1 MEQNITNPSLNNDK
15 SAEQQNIPYIPEINN
30 IPPIPNIENSANPSD
45 TNQGINQQASQ
56 NSQTKGFDST
66 HLEYSKQQQQY
77 ANQNLG
83 YANNNY
89 NDPNNSSQQ
98 QNFGNY
104 PPNNIL
110 LNIPNSGGILTLG
123 ILSIVS
129 LCCCGGLIAP
139 ILSIIALAMI
149 PKAKKMYFQ
158 NPQSYKS
165 SSLNNIK
172 AGQICAIIGLAIAV
186 IFWIYLMFIMIFEG
200 VTYNE
205 VNEAINE
212 AWNQTGY

>member
-15 SAEQQNIPYIPEINN
+15 SSEQQNIPYIPNISS
-30 IPPIPNIENSANPSD
+30 IPPIPDLENTQNVSD
-45 TNQGINQQASQ
+45 TNNAPNQQSAQ
-56 NSQTKGFDST
+56 NDQSKGFGPS
-66 HLEYSKQQQQY
+66 HLDYAKQQDQY

-83 YANNNY
+83 YANNNTQNNPTQQRNFVY
-89 NDPNNSSQQ
+89 NPT
-98 QNFGNY
+98 
-104 PPNNIL
+104 NIL

-129 LCCCGGLIAP
+129 LCCCGGFLAP

-149 PKAKKMYFQ
+149 PKAKRIYFI
-158 NPQSYKS
+158 NPQSYKI

-172 AGQICAIIGLAIAV
+172 AGQICAIIGLAIAA
-186 IFWIYLMFIMIFEG
+186 IFWIYLIILMIVDGISF
-200 VTYNE
+200 NE